1 MHACADGQDVGIVV
15 LARKL
20 RRLDVPRQRSP
31 YSFHLVGRDLF
42 SVTRSPQYDAE
53 AARVGH
59 DGARRRQAERRVV
72 VLGVV
77 LMWSMVDDIVTS
89 LRQRSNEVLLELE
102 PCVVRAEV
110 HSHQGWSPRLTSFHA
125 SGNRPAAAKTL
136 KVSVTTNG

>member
-59 DGARRRQAERRVV
+59 DGARRRQAERRGG
-72 VLGVV
+72 VLGVG
-77 LMWSMVDDIVTS
+77 LLWAMGGDIVTPPPP
-89 LRQRSNEVLLELE
+89 RRNEGLV
-102 PCVVRAEV
+102 
-110 HSHQGWSPRLTSFHA
+110 
-125 SGNRPAAAKTL
+125 
-136 KVSVTTNG
+136 